1 MKKIILSLLL
11 FATAQIGLLAQSISV
26 GTVSSTSFC
35 SGQPLSIAFTTS
47 GSFGGG
53 NQFRLE
59 LSQANGDFA
68 TTTLLGT
75 RTSAGTYNVVIPAN
89 QLTGSAYR
97 LRVLS
102 TSPVVSSLSTSIL
115 QIGATAGNPAVFGA
129 NNWRAYVYRQ
139 PSNNCTNENE
149 ANATY
154 AGFYTADSLNFDT
167 RLRYDQNGAP
177 STVNSTGGQAY
188 QGCAITN
195 TCYMT
200 WFKREG
206 FPCGYY
212 QIDIPNHDDNV
223 IIRLNGN
230 EIYRFIGCCAGRFN
244 IWRGFLGPNDRMEV
258 FYQNGVGPG
267 YLALSFLR
275 PDVINFSVN
284 NPTICASA
292 ETGVSV
298 TANSTVSGLTYTWSP
313 STGLNTT
320 TGATVIAKPTVTTRY
335 TVTGTNAAGCST
347 TDTIRVNVTQPNTIN
362 IGLTPSAG
370 FSYCNNGAGTRLVA
384 TGGNRYEWSPSTGL
398 NRTDS
403 SVVIARPA
411 VTTTYTVTGFDACT
425 SQTRQ
430 VTVTVQQPVGDPS
443 VFPDNRW
450 NVYAFNGRVLSNPTS
465 GYLGF
470 YTENNLNFN
479 SRTRWAEGS
488 GPGSANTTSGS
499 AFQGCSVGVDQFSFA
514 YKRRGFPCGRYSVD
528 IPAHDDDVIM
538 YVNGVEVFRHLGC
551 CDAHSSVWTGYL
563 SSNSTVEIFV
573 AEGNGSAYLAATLN
587 RVSASTT
594 ITPEQ
599 FICTGASVELNAS
612 GLNNYFWSPSI
623 GLNTTTG
630 GRVIAAPATSTRYFV
645 TGTEPTTGCTFTD
658 TVMVNVGKPVVRI
671 TAPITSWC
679 GSRPTGVTLSARGA
693 RTFRWFPSTG
703 LSDSTSASVTALPLQ
718 TTTYRVIGS
727 NGCETD
733 TEFVTI
739 TITPAPGDPNF
750 YPTNQWNIYA
760 FDLDGGGVN
769 QFGKYNG
776 FFTNTALNFNTGSR
790 FGTGGHPSQANSTG
804 GAAYTG
810 CPTNA
815 VYGLSIRRT
824 GFTEGLYQVDLTWID
839 DNIWIYIDN
848 RLVYT
853 RGCCVSSPTPSIL
866 NVYLNTNSRFEVRFN
881 NTGGP
886 GYVGLSF
893 TQTLVSTNT
902 NVWNPQTSNNDWL
915 ETTNWTKNAVPTIN
929 DNVTIPTNIGFNP
942 VINGSGAACRNLVL
956 GQGTT
961 LTFSG
966 NQTLTV
972 AGNLTV
978 NGATIAGDN
987 GIIEMAG
994 STSLATINSS
1004 STPSIPNLL
1013 LNSVNNFQLNCPVVI
1028 RTGLNLSRGELN
1040 LNSRTLTLNNSALTT
1055 ISRGTGYIRS
1065 ETNLATNPSIVCWNT
1080 GSNTG
1085 TYVYPFG
1092 VDNATYIP
1100 ISFNKRTNANTTICM
1115 STRRTGANNTPNTT
1129 GTNLMRNGQDVS
1141 NLIID
1146 RWWHITTSV
1155 NPLPA
1160 PGADITFSYAG
1171 IENTLP
1177 GNGTD
1182 ALVPQH
1188 WSSIYNRWDDV
1199 LITQVGTPG
1208 VKSGIGSA
1216 TITGQTDFSPFVL
1229 GPQNNTLPVTFLY
1242 TRANRVDAGAKL
1254 IWATGMELNASHFE
1268 VERSLDGKN
1277 WDKIST
1283 LNAAGNSNSK
1293 LTYEYLDVTAPSTQ
1307 TIYYRLR
1314 QVDFDGKFM
1323 YSPTATLLASGSE
1336 TALKVEFYPNPAKD
1350 NLHIIADGII
1360 GEATLQIVNTL
1371 GQVVLEESLNSNGT
1385 LTQTLDISKLLKGTY
1400 MLKLQSD
1407 GSQIIKRFIKQ

>member
-1 MKKIILSLLL
+1 MKKLLLSLLL
-11 FATAQIGLLAQSISV
+11 FTATQIGLFAQSVSL
-26 GTVSSTSFC
+26 GTIANTSFC

-59 LSQANGDFA
+59 LSQGNGDFVNP
-68 TTTLLGT
+68 TLLGT
-75 RTSAGTYNVVIPAN
+75 RTSAGTYSVVIPAN
-89 QLTGSAYR
+89 QPTGSAYR
-97 LRVLS
+97 VR
-102 TSPVVSSLSTSIL
+102 VVSTNPARTSISTSIL

-139 PSNNCTNENE
+139 NSNCANEVE

-154 AGFYTADSLNFDT
+154 AGFYTIDSLNFDT

-177 STVNSTGGQAY
+177 STVNGTGGQAY

-200 WFKREG
+200 WFRREG

-223 IIRLNGN
+223 VLKLNGN
-230 EIYRFIGCCAGRFN
+230 EIYRYIGCCAGRFN
-244 IWRGFLGPNDRMEV
+244 VWRGFLGPNDRMEA
-258 FYQNGVGPG
+258 FYQNGNGPG
-267 YLALSFLR
+267 YLALSFLK

-284 NPTICASA
+284 NPTICATA
-292 ETGVSV
+292 EAGVSI
-298 TANSTVSGLTYTWSP
+298 TANSNLTGVNYSWSP
-313 STGLNTT
+313 SIGLDTT
-320 TGATVIAKPTVTTRY
+320 LGATVVAKPTATTLY
-335 TVTGTNAAGCST
+335 TVTATNATGCST
-347 TDTIRVNVTQPNTIN
+347 SDTIRVNVTEPNSIN

-384 TGGNRYEWSPSTGL
+384 TGGLRYEWSPSTGL
-398 NRTDS
+398 DRTDS
-403 SVVIARPA
+403 SVVIARPT
-411 VTTTYTVTGFDACT
+411 VTTTYTVTGYDACT

-443 VFPDNRW
+443 VFTDNIW
-450 NVYAFNGRVLSNPTS
+450 NVYAFSGRVLANPVA

-479 SRTRWAEGS
+479 TQTRWGVGS
-488 GPGSANTTSGS
+488 SPGSANSTSGS
-499 AFQGCSVGVDQFSFA
+499 AYRGCTVPVDQFSFA
-514 YKRRGFPCGRYSVD
+514 YKRRGFPCGRYSID
-528 IPAHDDDVIM
+528 LPSHDDDVIM

-551 CDAHSSVWTGYL
+551 CDSHAGVWTGFL
-563 SSNSTVEIFV
+563 SSTSTVEIFV
-573 AEGNGSAYLAATLN
+573 AEGNGSAHLAATFN
-587 RVSASTT
+587 RVSASAS

-599 FICTGASVELNAS
+599 FICTGASVELNVS
-612 GLNNYFWSPSI
+612 GLNNYSWSPAT

-630 GRVIAAPATSTRYFV
+630 ETVIATPATSTRYLV
-645 TGTEPTTGCTFTD
+645 TGTEPTTGCAFTD
-658 TVMVNVGKPVVRI
+658 TIMVNVGKPVVRI
-671 TAPITSWC
+671 TAPITTWC
-679 GSRPTGVTLSARGA
+679 GTRATGVTLTARGGN
-693 RTFRWFPSTG
+693 TFRWFPSTG
-703 LSDSTSASVTALPLQ
+703 LNDTTTASVIALPTQ
-718 TTTYRVIGS
+718 TTRYRVIAS

-739 TITPAPGDPNF
+739 TVTPAPGDPSVF
-750 YPTNQWNIYA
+750 PTNQWNIYA
-760 FDLDGGGVN
+760 FDIDGGGVN

-790 FGTGGHPSQANSTG
+790 FGTSGNPSQANATG

-810 CPTNA
+810 CPTTA
-815 VYGLSIRRT
+815 VYGLSIKRT

-839 DNIWIYIDN
+839 DNIWIYVDD
-848 RLVYT
+848 RLLYT

-866 NVYLNTNSRFEVRFN
+866 NVYLNANSRFEVRFN

-893 TQTLVSTNT
+893 TQTAISSNT
-902 NVWNPQTSNNDWL
+902 NVWNPQTANNDWL
-915 ETTNWTKNAVPTIN
+915 ETTNWTKNTIPTID

-942 VINGSGAACRNLVL
+942 VINGSGAACRNLVI

-972 AGNLTV
+972 AGNLTI
-978 NGATIAGDN
+978 NGATIAGEN

-994 STSLATINSS
+994 SPNLATINSS
-1004 STPSIPNLL
+1004 STPSIPNLI
-1013 LNSVNNFQLNCPVVI
+1013 LNSVRNFQMNCPLLV
-1028 RTGLNLSRGELN
+1028 RTSLTLTRGELN
-1040 LNSRTLTLNNSALTT
+1040 LNSRTLTINNSALTALT
-1055 ISRGTGYIRS
+1055 RGTGYIKS

-1080 GSNTG
+1080 ATTTG
-1085 TYVYPFG
+1085 AYVYPFG
-1092 VDNATYIP
+1092 VDNSTFIP
-1100 ISFNKRTNANTTICM
+1100 VTFDKKTTANTTICM
-1115 STRRTGANNTPNTT
+1115 STRRTGANNSPNTT
-1129 GTNLMRNGQDVS
+1129 GTNLMRNGQDASSVV
-1141 NLIID
+1141 ID

-1171 IENTLP
+1171 SENTIP
-1177 GNGTD
+1177 GSGTD
-1182 ALVPQH
+1182 PLVPQH
-1188 WSSIYNRWDDV
+1188 WNSTYNRWDDV
-1199 LITQVGTPG
+1199 LITQVGTPA
-1208 VKSGIGSA
+1208 VKTGIGTS
-1216 TITGQTDFSPFVL
+1216 TILGQREFSPFVL
-1229 GPQNNTLPVTFLY
+1229 GPESSTLPVTFLY

-1254 IWATGMELNASHFE
+1254 IWATGTELNASHFE
-1268 VERSLDGKN
+1268 VERSTDGKN
-1277 WDKIST
+1277 WQMLST
-1283 LNAAGNSNSK
+1283 INASGNSNSK
-1293 LTYEYLDVTAPSTQ
+1293 LAYEYLDITASNTQ
-1307 TIYYRLR
+1307 TTYYRLR
-1314 QVDFDGKFM
+1314 QVDYDGKFM
-1323 YSPTATLLASGSE
+1323 YSPTAILLASGSE

-1350 NLHIIADGII
+1350 NLHIIADGIV

-1371 GQVVLEESLNSNGT
+1371 GQVVLEENLSANGT
-1385 LTQTLDISKLLKGTY
+1385 LTQTLDVSKLLKGTY

-1407 GSQIIKRFIKQ
+1407 GSQTIKRFIKQ